1 MRVCALWMTCLVCG
15 LLAGCAE
22 EATEGKA
29 SKNLDA
35 ELVNTVN
42 NIQVENA
49 IITQHTL
56 YPYHFVT
63 DGAKLNDLGQRDL
76 GVLAQHYKEHPG
88 LLNIRRGEASDA
100 LYEARVAS
108 VMAGLKEAGVEM
120 SRMSA
125 SDTMPGGT
133 GMPSERV
140 VTILQ
145 KESETRSRSTSTTT
159 TGTRGS
165 SSRGMITQ

>member
-1 MRVCALWMTCLVCG
+1 MRLCALWMVGLVCG
-15 LLAGCAE
+15 VLAGCAE

-29 SKNLDA
+29 NKNLDA
-35 ELVNTVN
+35 ELVTTLN
-42 NIQVENA
+42 NIGVENA

-63 DGAKLNDLGQRDL
+63 DGEKLNDLGQRDFA
-76 GVLAQHYKEHPG
+76 VLAKQYKEHPG

-108 VMAGLKEAGVEM
+108 VMAGLKEAGVET
-120 SRMSA
+120 SRVSV
-125 SDTMPGGT
+125 SDAMPGGT

-145 KESETRSRSTSTTT
+145 RDYETRSTSTSTMTT
-159 TGTRGS
+159 SPRGS
-165 SSRGMITQ
+165 SSRGMISQ

>member
-1 MRVCALWMTCLVCG
+1 MICLVCG
-15 LLAGCAE
+15 LLAGCEE

-29 SKNLDA
+29 SKNLDV
-35 ELVNTVN
+35 ELVNTLN
-42 NIQVENA
+42 NIGVENA

-63 DGAKLNDLGQRDL
+63 DGEKLNDLGQGDFA
-76 GVLAQHYKEHPG
+76 VLAKHFKEHPG

-108 VMAGLKEAGVEM
+108 VMAGLKETGVET
-120 SRMSA
+120 SRVSV
-125 SDTMPGGT
+125 SDAMPGGT

-145 KESETRSRSTSTTT
+145 KESQTRTRSTTT
-159 TGTRGS
+159 TGRS
-165 SSRGMITQ
+165 SSREMITQ